1 MFTGD
6 VFVLVILASV
16 LLAVAVFLL
25 VYGIY
30 SAITDRDLK
39 FCIVMIV
46 CFLYLS
52 GLSGVVFVGA
62 EKEYNNAKTQNQVKI
77 LKQKISDAEKEL
89 QKFCIDYPEFREAMM
104 FDKEELEFRSAWH
117 YSGAPEHYG
126 DLLCQI
132 AKDEFEVGYYNTGNQ
147 KFYTKDGKEIKP
159 IAWCEIIPPQAG
171 E

>member
-1 MFTGD
+1 MFTGN
-6 VFVLVILASV
+6 VAVLLILAFV
-16 LLAVAVFLL
+16 PLAVAVSLL
-25 VYGIY
+25 IYGIY
-30 SAITDRDLK
+30 VAITEKDAV
-39 FCIVMIV
+39 FCGGM
-46 CFLYLS
+46 
-52 GLSGVVFVGA
+52 VFVFLLLSSLSAFVYNGA
-62 EKEYNNAKTQNQVKI
+62 YKEYQNAKPQNHVKI
-77 LKQKISDAEKEL
+77 LRQKISDAEKEL

-117 YSGAPEHYG
+117 YSGVPEHYG

-147 KFYTKDGKEIKP
+147 QFYTKDGKEIKP

>member
-1 MFTGD
+1 MFTGN
-6 VFVLVILASV
+6 VVTLLILASV
-16 LLAVAVFLL
+16 PLAVAVFLL

-30 SAITDRDLK
+30 SAITDKDLD

-46 CFLYLS
+46 CFLFLS
-52 GLSGVVFVGA
+52 AWSGFMSVEA
-62 EKEYNNAKTQNQVKI
+62 YKEYQNAIPQNQVKI

-117 YSGAPEHYG
+117 YSGVPEHYG

-147 KFYTKDGKEIKP
+147 QFYTKDGKEIKP